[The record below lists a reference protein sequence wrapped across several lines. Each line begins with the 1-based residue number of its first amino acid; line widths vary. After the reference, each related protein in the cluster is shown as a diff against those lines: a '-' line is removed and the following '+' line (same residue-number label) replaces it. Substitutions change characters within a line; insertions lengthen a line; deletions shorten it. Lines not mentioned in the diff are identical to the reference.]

1 MQKKKIIWLSI
12 AAVFTG
18 VTAFFIY
25 DLKKKAKQYK
35 NDDCI
40 VDGVDMCSDDVPGD
54 SYLFPLEVGSKGEKV
69 IALQKY
75 LNAKN
80 NAKLAV
86 DGIFGPLTLKALLSQ
101 QTKESYTEEKGKVS
115 ESYYDQFIKS
125 YE

>member
-54 SYLFPLEVGSKGEKV
+54 SYLFPLGVGSKGEKV

-75 LNAKN
+75 LNVKN

>member
-1 MQKKKIIWLSI
+1 MRKKNLIWISI

-25 DLKKKAKQYK
+25 DLKKKAKQIK

-54 SYLFPLEVGSKGEKV
+54 SYLFPLTVGSKGDKV
-69 IALQKY
+69 KALQKF
-75 LNAKN
+75 LNDKI
-80 NAKLAV
+80 NAKLNV
-86 DGIFGPLTLKALLSQ
+86 DGLFGPLTLKALLSQ
-101 QTKESYTEEKGKVS
+101 QAKETYTEEKGKVQ
-115 ESYYDQFIKS
+115 EDYYDKFVKS